1 MPTKAEMKQTEKG
14 LMTCINKQTKVIEEL
29 KQEKIDLIKAQNVL
43 ALSVMRAMNNKLS
56 YFDIKIQFCKWI
68 MEQKMDRSE
77 EIYKL
82 IEKAKKLGFEWDSEE
97 WDE

>member
-1 MPTKAEMKQTEKG
+1 MPSKKG
-14 LMTCINKQTKVIEEL
+14 IIRELNATIETL
-29 KQEKIDLIKAQNVL
+29 TQEKEDLIKAQNVL

-68 MEQKMDRSE
+68 MEQKMDKSE

-82 IEKAKKLGFEWDSEE
+82 IEKAKKLGFEWDTEE

>member
-1 MPTKAEMKQTEKG
+1 MPSKKG
-14 LMTCINKQTKVIEEL
+14 VIREL
-29 KQEKIDLIKAQNVL
+29 NATIETLTQEKEDLIKAQNVL

-68 MEQKMDRSE
+68 MEQKMDKSE

-82 IEKAKKLGFEWDSEE
+82 IEKAKKLGFEWDCEE

>member
-1 MPTKAEMKQTEKG
+1 MPSKKG
-14 LMTCINKQTKVIEEL
+14 VIREL
-29 KQEKIDLIKAQNVL
+29 NATIETLTQEKEDLIKAQNIL

>member
-1 MPTKAEMKQTEKG
+1 MPSKKG
-14 LMTCINKQTKVIEEL
+14 VIREL
-29 KQEKIDLIKAQNVL
+29 NATIETLTQEKEDLIKAQNVL

-68 MEQKMDRSE
+68 MEQKMDKSE

>member
-1 MPTKAEMKQTEKG
+1 MPSKKG
-14 LMTCINKQTKVIEEL
+14 VIREL
-29 KQEKIDLIKAQNVL
+29 NATIETLTQEKEDLIKAQNVL

-68 MEQKMDRSE
+68 MEQKMDKSE

-82 IEKAKKLGFEWDSEE
+82 IEKAKKL
-97 WDE
+97 

>member
-1 MPTKAEMKQTEKG
+1 
-14 LMTCINKQTKVIEEL
+14 
-29 KQEKIDLIKAQNVL
+29 
-43 ALSVMRAMNNKLS
+43 MRAMNNKLS